1 MASSSI
7 DVESRQS
14 AIARVSGA
22 RREMSEVLLE
32 IAAEK
37 RSMAAVLQKSDEEAL
52 NRLYVVKVL
61 ESFKVVGK
69 IRARQA
75 LDDLQ
80 IEHKRRISNLTSAER
95 DALLRELQ

>member
-37 RSMAAVLQKSDEEAL
+37 RSMGAVLQKSDEEAL

-69 IRARQA
+69 VRARQA
-75 LDDLQ
+75 LDDLR
-80 IEHKRRISNLTSAER
+80 IEHKRKISNLTLAER

>member
-32 IAAEK
+32 IAAEQ

-69 IRARQA
+69 VRARQA
-75 LDDLQ
+75 LDDLR
-80 IEHKRRISNLTSAER
+80 IEHKRKISNLTSVER

>member
-37 RSMAAVLQKSDEEAL
+37 RSMGAVLQKSDEEAL

-75 LDDLQ
+75 LDDLR
-80 IEHKRRISNLTSAER
+80 IEHKRKISNLASAER

>member
-7 DVESRQS
+7 DLESRQS
-14 AIARVSGA
+14 AIARVSSA
-22 RREMSEVLLE
+22 RREMTEVLLE

-37 RSMAAVLQKSDEEAL
+37 RSIAMVLQTSDEEAL

-69 IRARQA
+69 VRARQA
-75 LDDLQ
+75 LDALQ
-80 IEHKRRISNLTSAER
+80 IEHKRKISNLTLVER

>member
-7 DVESRQS
+7 DLESRQS
-14 AIARVSGA
+14 AIARVSSA
-22 RREMSEVLLE
+22 RREMTEVLLE
-32 IAAEK
+32 IAADK
-37 RSMAAVLQKSDEEAL
+37 RSIAMVMQTSDEEAL

-69 IRARQA
+69 VRARQA
-75 LDDLQ
+75 LDALQ
-80 IEHKRRISNLTSAER
+80 IEHKRKISNLTLVER

>member
-32 IAAEK
+32 IAAEM

-69 IRARQA
+69 VRARQA
-75 LDDLQ
+75 LDDLR
-80 IEHKRRISNLTSAER
+80 IEHKRKISNLTSVER

>member
-7 DVESRQS
+7 NVESRQS

-22 RREMSEVLLE
+22 RREMSEVLFE

-37 RSMAAVLQKSDEEAL
+37 RSMTAVLQKSDEEAL

-69 IRARQA
+69 VRARQA
-75 LDDLQ
+75 LDDLR
-80 IEHKRRISNLTSAER
+80 IEHKRKISNLTSVER

>member
-7 DVESRQS
+7 DLESRQS
-14 AIARVSGA
+14 AIARVSSA
-22 RREMSEVLLE
+22 RREMTEVLLE

-37 RSMAAVLQKSDEEAL
+37 RSIAMVLQTSDEEAL

-75 LDDLQ
+75 LDALQ
-80 IEHKRRISNLTSAER
+80 IEHKRKITNLTLVER

>member
-37 RSMAAVLQKSDEEAL
+37 RSMGAVLQKSDEEAL

-61 ESFKVVGK
+61 ESLKVVGK
-69 IRARQA
+69 VRARQA
-75 LDDLQ
+75 LDDLR
-80 IEHKRRISNLTSAER
+80 IEHKRKISNLTTAER

>member
-7 DVESRQS
+7 DLESRQS
-14 AIARVSGA
+14 AIARVSSA
-22 RREMSEVLLE
+22 RREMTEVLLE
-32 IAAEK
+32 IAADK
-37 RSMAAVLQKSDEEAL
+37 RSIAMVLQTSDEEAL

-61 ESFKVVGK
+61 ESFNAVGK

-75 LDDLQ
+75 LDALQ
-80 IEHKRRISNLTSAER
+80 IEHKRKITNLTLVER

>member
-22 RREMSEVLLE
+22 RRKMSEVLLE

-75 LDDLQ
+75 LDDLG
-80 IEHKRRISNLTSAER
+80 IEHKRKISNLTSAER

>member
-37 RSMAAVLQKSDEEAL
+37 RSMGAVLQKSDEEAL

-69 IRARQA
+69 VRARQA
-75 LDDLQ
+75 LDDLR
-80 IEHKRRISNLTSAER
+80 IEHKRKISNLTSVER

>member
-37 RSMAAVLQKSDEEAL
+37 RSMGAVLQKSDEEAL

-69 IRARQA
+69 VRARQA
-75 LDDLQ
+75 LDDLR
-80 IEHKRRISNLTSAER
+80 IEHKRKISNLTSAEC

>member
-7 DVESRQS
+7 DLESRQS
-14 AIARVSGA
+14 AIARVSSA
-22 RREMSEVLLE
+22 RREMTEVLLE

-37 RSMAAVLQKSDEEAL
+37 RSIAMVLQTSDEEAL

-69 IRARQA
+69 VRARQA
-75 LDDLQ
+75 LDALQ
-80 IEHKRRISNLTSAER
+80 IEHKRKITNLTLVER

>member
-1 MASSSI
+1 MCS
-7 DVESRQS
+7 
-14 AIARVSGA
+14 
-22 RREMSEVLLE
+22 
-32 IAAEK
+32 K
-37 RSMAAVLQKSDEEAL
+37 FKSDEEAL

-75 LDDLQ
+75 LDDLR
-80 IEHKRRISNLTSAER
+80 IEYKRKISNLTSAER

>member
-7 DVESRQS
+7 DLESRQS
-14 AIARVSGA
+14 AIARVSSA
-22 RREMSEVLLE
+22 RREMTEVLLE
-32 IAAEK
+32 IAADK
-37 RSMAAVLQKSDEEAL
+37 RSIAMVLQTSDEEAL

-69 IRARQA
+69 VRARQA
-75 LDDLQ
+75 LDALQ
-80 IEHKRRISNLTSAER
+80 IEHKRKISNLTLVER

>member
-14 AIARVSGA
+14 AIARVLGA

>member
-7 DVESRQS
+7 DLESRQS
-14 AIARVSGA
+14 AIARVSSA
-22 RREMSEVLLE
+22 RREMTEVLLE
-32 IAAEK
+32 IASGK
-37 RSMAAVLQKSDEEAL
+37 RSMAMVLQKSDEEAL

-61 ESFKVVGK
+61 ESFKAVGK

-75 LDDLQ
+75 LDALQ
-80 IEHKRRISNLTSAER
+80 IEHKRKISNLTLAER

>member
-69 IRARQA
+69 VRARQA
-75 LDDLQ
+75 LDDLR
-80 IEHKRRISNLTSAER
+80 IEHKRKISNLTSVER

>member
-7 DVESRQS
+7 DLESRQS
-14 AIARVSGA
+14 AIARVLSA
-22 RREMSEVLLE
+22 RREMTEVLLE
-32 IAAEK
+32 IAAGK
-37 RSMAAVLQKSDEEAL
+37 RSMAMVLQTSDEEAL

-61 ESFKVVGK
+61 ESFKAVGK

-75 LDDLQ
+75 LDALQ
-80 IEHKRRISNLTSAER
+80 IEHKRKMTNLTLVER

>member
-37 RSMAAVLQKSDEEAL
+37 RSMGAVLQKSDEEAL

-69 IRARQA
+69 VRARQA
-75 LDDLQ
+75 LDDLR
-80 IEHKRRISNLTSAER
+80 IEHKRKISNLTLVER

>member
-37 RSMAAVLQKSDEEAL
+37 RSMGAVLQKSDEEAL

>member
-7 DVESRQS
+7 DLESRQS
-14 AIARVSGA
+14 AIARVSSA
-22 RREMSEVLLE
+22 RREMTEVLLE
-32 IAAEK
+32 IAADK
-37 RSMAAVLQKSDEEAL
+37 RSIAMVLQTSDEEAL

-69 IRARQA
+69 VRARQA
-75 LDDLQ
+75 LDALQ
-80 IEHKRRISNLTSAER
+80 IEHKRKITNLTLVER

>member
-7 DVESRQS
+7 DLESRQS
-14 AIARVSGA
+14 AIARVSSA
-22 RREMSEVLLE
+22 RREMTEVLLE

-37 RSMAAVLQKSDEEAL
+37 RSMAMVLQTSDEEAL

-75 LDDLQ
+75 LDALQ
-80 IEHKRRISNLTSAER
+80 IEHKRKITNLTLVER

>member
-7 DVESRQS
+7 DLESRQS
-14 AIARVSGA
+14 VIARVSSA
-22 RREMSEVLLE
+22 RREMTEVLLE

-37 RSMAAVLQKSDEEAL
+37 RSIAMVLQTSDEEAL

-69 IRARQA
+69 VRARQA
-75 LDDLQ
+75 LDALQ
-80 IEHKRRISNLTSAER
+80 IEHKRKISNLTLVER

>member
-37 RSMAAVLQKSDEEAL
+37 RSMTAVLQKSDEEAL

-80 IEHKRRISNLTSAER
+80 IEHKRRILNLTSAER

>member
-7 DVESRQS
+7 DLESRQS
-14 AIARVSGA
+14 AIARVSSA
-22 RREMSEVLLE
+22 RREMTEVLLE

-37 RSMAAVLQKSDEEAL
+37 RSMAMVLQTSDEEAL

-69 IRARQA
+69 VRARQA
-75 LDDLQ
+75 LDALQ
-80 IEHKRRISNLTSAER
+80 IEHKRKITNLTLVER
-95 DALLRELQ
+95 AALLRELQ

>member
-7 DVESRQS
+7 DLESRQS
-14 AIARVSGA
+14 AIARVSSA
-22 RREMSEVLLE
+22 RREMTEVLLE
-32 IAAEK
+32 IAADK
-37 RSMAAVLQKSDEEAL
+37 RSIAMVLQTSDEEAL

-75 LDDLQ
+75 LDALQ
-80 IEHKRRISNLTSAER
+80 IEHKRKITNLTLVER

>member
-37 RSMAAVLQKSDEEAL
+37 RSMGAVLQKFDEEAL

>member
-32 IAAEK
+32 IAAEM

-75 LDDLQ
+75 LDDLR
-80 IEHKRRISNLTSAER
+80 IEHKRKISNLTSVER

>member
-22 RREMSEVLLE
+22 RRKMSEVLLE

-37 RSMAAVLQKSDEEAL
+37 RSMGAVLQKSDEEAL

-69 IRARQA
+69 VRARQA
-75 LDDLQ
+75 LDDLR
-80 IEHKRRISNLTSAER
+80 IEHKRKISNLTSAER

>member
-37 RSMAAVLQKSDEEAL
+37 RSMGAVLQKSDEEAL

-75 LDDLQ
+75 LDDLR
-80 IEHKRRISNLTSAER
+80 IEHKRKISNLTSVER

>member
-37 RSMAAVLQKSDEEAL
+37 RSMGAVLQKSDEEAL

-61 ESFKVVGK
+61 ESFEVVGK
-69 IRARQA
+69 VRARQV
-75 LDDLQ
+75 LDDLG
-80 IEHKRRISNLTSAER
+80 IEHKRKISNLTSAER

>member
-69 IRARQA
+69 VRARQA
-75 LDDLQ
+75 LDDLR
-80 IEHKRRISNLTSAER
+80 IEHKRKISNLTLAER